1 MEFLAALAA
10 ATTGGIVPR
19 RQARGQALAV
29 ATSADPS
36 WQRAHLNRRS
46 WPNAGPSVKESEHRL
61 PCWPQSLPLKIRPF
75 GIAFSRTRPLQGRTW
90 GTSGT
95 CRNQVPLS
103 FVTSQESPPYPVSE
117 HSLPLIGISLKISV
131 DQRRLAFPPFLAGIS
146 TGRNMGSLC
155 QSSLS
160 VQINARGGRCVA
172 LRLKA
177 GTIATV
183 QKSWRVGTQK
193 CRMKACLLPRGRVG
207 QAVQAGAVAP
217 VARSASDQPL
227 EIQPYRGDC
236 TPPRQG
242 HFAQKPPWRRRKK
255 SGIPGNNRGR
265 SLLCHL
271 QSL

>member
-131 DQRRLAFPPFLAGIS
+131 DQRRLAFPPFLPASRQGERKTPQTTVSIV
-146 TGRNMGSLC
+146 GV
-155 QSSLS
+155 S
-160 VQINARGGRCVA
+160 VDQRPREVVA
-172 LRLKA
+172 AALKLEA
-177 GTIATV
+177 GTVATRR
-183 QKSWRVGTQK
+183 KSWRVGT
-193 CRMKACLLPRGRVG
+193 
-207 QAVQAGAVAP
+207 
-217 VARSASDQPL
+217 
-227 EIQPYRGDC
+227 
-236 TPPRQG
+236 
-242 HFAQKPPWRRRKK
+242 
-255 SGIPGNNRGR
+255 
-265 SLLCHL
+265 
-271 QSL
+271 